1 MSRKQNTRGNYAVP
15 IILKNIKSSLHSAIL
30 INTVA
35 NTVLENHDMITS
47 YYHTIFDFKKIY
59 ITCKIDIENSETD
72 IGYQ

>member
-1 MSRKQNTRGNYAVP
+1 
-15 IILKNIKSSLHSAIL
+15 
-30 INTVA
+30 
-35 NTVLENHDMITS
+35 MITS